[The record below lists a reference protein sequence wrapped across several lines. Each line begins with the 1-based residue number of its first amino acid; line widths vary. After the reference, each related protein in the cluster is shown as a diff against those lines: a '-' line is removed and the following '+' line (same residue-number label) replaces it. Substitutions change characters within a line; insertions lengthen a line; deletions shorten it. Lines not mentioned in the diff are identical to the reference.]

1 MAARVVVVLLALAAP
16 ARMEGNLLGTMVL
29 AAAVRRREV
38 QQLVA
43 TALVLVLAV
52 WVVLRKTVLLVVLAA

>member
-1 MAARVVVVLLALAAP
+1 MAARVVVALQALAAQ
-16 ARMEGNLLGTMVL
+16 AKTEDSLLEIMAL